1 MSIEKGK
8 FMIEK
13 CFFVLVFLSIGFG
26 SITGHMPEVAN
37 AALDGTS
44 KAVGVIIS
52 LCGTMCLWNGVM
64 EVLKEGGAI
73 GALSKVMSPLLAK
86 IFPDTW
92 KRGCGKDEVLAAICA
107 NILGIGNAAT
117 PLALSAMKKMHDGAE
132 DKTRATDDM
141 VTFAALGAASLD
153 IMPTTLIALRR
164 AAGSTEPYSVIVPIW
179 ICSLTLSALTVILC
193 RSTALLSR
201 ALRQRKERRCRT

>member
-1 MSIEKGK
+1 MSIEKGE
-8 FMIEK
+8 FMVEK
-13 CFFVLVFLSIGFG
+13 CFFVLIFLSVLFG
-26 SITGHMPEVAN
+26 SITGNMPQVAN
-37 AALDGTS
+37 AALDGTA
-44 KAVGVIIS
+44 KAVGVVIS

-73 GALSKVMSPLLAK
+73 GALSKIMSPLLAK
-86 IFPDTW
+86 IFPETW
-92 KRGCGKDEVLAAICA
+92 KSGCGKDEVLAAVCA

-117 PLALSAMKKMHDGAE
+117 PLALSAMKKMHENSE

-164 AAGSTEPYSVIVPIW
+164 AAGSAEPYSIVVPIW
-179 ICSLTLSALTVILC
+179 ICSLTLSSLTVVLC
-193 RSTALLSR
+193 RSIAAFSR
-201 ALRQRKERRCRT
+201 ARIRKKERRSYT